1 MDLILQSWDFD
12 VTGNVRLA
20 SLMGPHMFPFMTA
33 KPNLLYLVRHPKD
46 KEKKKNLQHQLGKSS
61 LLPER
66 VTEQRVTNVA
76 SHFAILAVSDY
87 GDTDYPHPSF
97 LLTAATLKVMC

>member
-66 VTEQRVTNVA
+66 VTEQMLQ
-76 SHFAILAVSDY
+76 AILQY
-87 GDTDYPHPSF
+87 WQF
-97 LLTAATLKVMC
+97 LTMEIQIIPIHLSYSLQQL